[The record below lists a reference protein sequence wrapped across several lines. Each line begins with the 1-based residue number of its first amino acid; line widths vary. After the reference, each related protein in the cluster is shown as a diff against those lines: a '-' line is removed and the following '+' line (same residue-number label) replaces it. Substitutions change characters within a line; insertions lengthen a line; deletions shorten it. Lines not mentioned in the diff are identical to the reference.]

1 MNRVKGF
8 TLIELVIVIAILGIL
23 SAIAIPKFIDLSSD
37 ALDAS
42 KQGMSGAV
50 KSSHAIA
57 IADLKTFPTVTEL
70 GTYVNGDGITVVAG
84 GIQVDI
90 EAFFFINAAQG
101 DTRTNVMQAPKVTL
115 FNGQT
120 AFISDT
126 SQRPFVTS
134 VIIGAT
140 SIESVV

>member
-1 MNRVKGF
+1 MSKVKGF

-42 KQGMSGAV
+42 KKGMSGAV

-57 IADLKTFPTVTEL
+57 IADLKTFPTVAQL
-70 GTYVNGDGITVVAG
+70 ATYVNGEGITPVNA

-90 EAFFFINAAQG
+90 DGTNYTVPTYTASDCAAASA
-101 DTRTNVMQAPKVTL
+101 T
-115 FNGQT
+115 T
-120 AFISDT
+120 ATTDAVQCVGTI
-126 SQRPFVTS
+126 P
-134 VIIGAT
+134 
-140 SIESVV
+140 